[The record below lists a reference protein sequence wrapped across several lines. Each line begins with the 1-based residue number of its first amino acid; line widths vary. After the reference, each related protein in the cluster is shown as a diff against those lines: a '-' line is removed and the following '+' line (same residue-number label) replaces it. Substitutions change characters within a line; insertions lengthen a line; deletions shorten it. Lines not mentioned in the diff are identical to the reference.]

1 MRDRAITTIHPQVSA
16 YRLASGHAYPISIR
30 RRVKFDRRCGARRRS
45 QRRLLNTRS
54 PSTLRCCRHAL
65 SFTSF
70 GQCLEICVLIFCF
83 VVSSSM
89 VLLLRSEPL
98 RSEREAAGPTLLF
111 VLAVLT
117 LFTLSIGGVAVARLV
132 RKWLMHSSGVFASEV

>member
-1 MRDRAITTIHPQVSA
+1 MHGRIPMRDRAITTIHPQVSA

-30 RRVKFDRRCGARRRS
+30 RRVKFDR
-45 QRRLLNTRS
+45 
-54 PSTLRCCRHAL
+54 RHAL